1 VIVTVMATTLGD
13 TAAAVPDQ
21 LWGRGVGLRD
31 GRRGGGG
38 AGGCLRLGDRVVET
52 RVVETRVT
60 AYVPVLARTAA
71 RAAMT
76 PSSASLRSSA
86 G

>member
-1 VIVTVMATTLGD
+1 MDTTLGD
-13 TAAAVPDQ
+13 TAAAMTDQ
-21 LWGRGVGLRD
+21 LGAEETVCATSDAEAVAPAVGSAAGDGV
-31 GRRGGGG
+31 
-38 AGGCLRLGDRVVET
+38 VK
-52 RVVETRVT
+52 TRVT

-76 PSSASLRSSA
+76 PSSASRRSLA

>member
-1 VIVTVMATTLGD
+1 MDTTLGD
-13 TAAAVPDQ
+13 TAAAMTDQ
-21 LWGRGVGLRD
+21 SGAEESARVTGDGEAVALGFVWAVGD
-31 GRRGGGG
+31 
-38 AGGCLRLGDRVVET
+38 CVVE
-52 RVVETRVT
+52 RRVT

-76 PSSASLRSSA
+76 PSSASLRSLA